1 MRETIDLKR
10 EEEQRQGEPH
20 NERPSPRRFRRGKL
34 FFWAIAIIFVVSVGW
49 WFVNGATQW
58 KAVFLTNNQ
67 VYFGHFW
74 DVPFEGTITLNDV
87 YYLEFLQ
94 PGQDLSTQDQSQ
106 LKLVKLGSEI
116 HGPTD
121 QMVIPVSQVLFW
133 ETLRSD
139 SAIVTTIKN
148 GQTQTTP

>member
-1 MRETIDLKR
+1 MGT
-10 EEEQRQGEPH
+10 
-20 NERPSPRRFRRGKL
+20 RRGPRRGKI
-34 FFWAIAIIFVVSVGW
+34 FFWTLAIVIVALIGW
-49 WFVNGATQW
+49 WFINGATQW

-74 DVPFEGTITLNDV
+74 DVPFEGTITLRNV
-87 YYLEFLQ
+87 YYLQFSQ
-94 PGQDLSTQDQSQ
+94 PGQDLNTQDQSQ

-121 QMVIPVSQVLFW
+121 EMVIPVSQVLFW

-148 GQTQTTP
+148 GQNQTNP